1 MVLVYF
7 ICGLPGSIF
16 FFGFIILLLANFISF
31 YSAMLL
37 AAVTE
42 NSQAALSVFPDII
55 ITITMFSGFQI
66 SLKDIPAMWI
76 WAPYLTPA
84 RWVFEALAV
93 NEWEQF
99 DETDD
104 TTIGGGNGITVLQ
117 DLGFEGYN
125 KANSIWIII
134 LILLA
139 IMGATYVAMRPRLS
153 KLEFVNKETEVD
165 APREPT
171 MATRDDEKLAKGHTS
186 SSSGPDDEEKEE
198 REESVDAL
206 PEGFGRRST
215 FDVAWYRQNTGDLT
229 GAKGCKLVFRNLT
242 YDVPDP
248 ADKTKMKTLLNTVTG
263 RVNPGEMCALM
274 GASGAGKS
282 TLLDVIA
289 GRKTVGRIVGDI
301 LFNGAE
307 RTPAIMLQTAYVM
320 QDNVHIGSLTVKETL
335 MYAAHLRL
343 PQTLSLELK
352 EKRVGKIMDMLGLT
366 EHGNTLVG
374 DENTRG
380 ISGGQMKRLSIGVE
394 IVNLPD
400 LIFLDEPTTGLDSAI
415 SYDVM
420 SAVKNLTNQ
429 NRTVSLISQYYL
441 STRFS

>member
-1 MVLVYF
+1 
-7 ICGLPGSIF
+7 
-16 FFGFIILLLANFISF
+16 
-31 YSAMLL
+31 
-37 AAVTE
+37 
-42 NSQAALSVFPDII
+42 
-55 ITITMFSGFQI
+55 
-66 SLKDIPAMWI
+66 
-76 WAPYLTPA
+76 
-84 RWVFEALAV
+84 
-93 NEWEQF
+93 
-99 DETDD
+99 
-104 TTIGGGNGITVLQ
+104 
-117 DLGFEGYN
+117 
-125 KANSIWIII
+125 
-134 LILLA
+134 
-139 IMGATYVAMRPRLS
+139 MRPRLS

>member
-1 MVLVYF
+1 MILVYF
-7 ICGLPGSIF
+7 ITGLTVSKF
-16 FFGFIILLLANFISF
+16 FFASIILLLANLSSYFA
-31 YSAMLL
+31 AMLL

-42 NSQAALSVFPDII
+42 NSQAALSVFPDVI
-55 ITITMFSGFQI
+55 ITVAMFSGYQI
-66 SLKDIPAMWI
+66 ALTDIPAMWI

-104 TTIGGGNGITVLQ
+104 TTIGGGNGITVLES
-117 DLGFEGYN
+117 LGFDGFN
-125 KANSIWIII
+125 KSV
-134 LILLA
+134 A
-139 IMGATYVAMRPRLS
+139 IPIVFAMVITLMIATYFAMRPRSS
-153 KLEFVNKETEVD
+153 KLKYVSTEPRDIAYATNEKEKKNTLN
-165 APREPT
+165 
-171 MATRDDEKLAKGHTS
+171 EKLIN
-186 SSSGPDDEEKEE
+186 GPLL
-198 REESVDAL
+198 REDGI
-206 PEGFGRRST
+206 PEDFGRRST
-215 FDVAWYRQNTGDLT
+215 FDVDWYRARTGDIVQS
-229 GAKGCKLVFRNLT
+229 AGCKLVFRNLT

-248 ADKTKMKTLLNTVTG
+248 ADKTKMKTLLSGVSG
-263 RVNPGEMCALM
+263 RVHPGEMCALM

-420 SAVKNLTNQ
+420 SAVRNLANQ